1 MWQNPSSTATGGAM
15 QRWEY
20 KFVLRGREF
29 ASHDKYMFGP
39 TKWSIADMEKAV
51 AELGDEGWELVSVT
65 PRSDLTRA
73 AGASSIVPAELAG
86 FTTSEIW
93 VFKRPKPA

>member
-1 MWQNPSSTATGGAM
+1 LWQTSGNTAAGGAM

-20 KFVLRGREF
+20 KFVVRAREF
-29 ASHDKYMFGP
+29 ASHDQYMFAP
-39 TKWSIADMEKAV
+39 TKWGIEMEQTA

-73 AGASSIVPAELAG
+73 SGASSRVPAELAG
-86 FTTSEIW
+86 FTTTELW
-93 VFKRPKPA
+93 VFKRPKSS